1 MTESVGMC
9 AHEREWERAK
19 QSTHTQNATQAHTP
33 KTQNL
38 TVLALNLY
46 WICNSP
52 FFFLSISTPFSDR
65 VRWTLHFL
73 IILGKLFSLALHDSS
88 LDLIYQYFFL
98 GSIKN
103 KIHLFMLLD
112 IWVFCGFVRLWM
124 SEIGIGRRCEENEHA
139 AEATCECSWPRWGSQ
154 EANCGSYHMRCRIV
168 LPHVVYVFF
177 SFFFFNFDYT
187 CDLRFCVLFIYLLIL
202 YVFKFNHSYLFMFI

>member
-1 MTESVGMC
+1 M
-9 AHEREWERAK
+9 
-19 QSTHTQNATQAHTP
+19 
-33 KTQNL
+33 
-38 TVLALNLY
+38 NLY

-65 VRWTLHFL
+65 VRWTLHFP

-88 LDLIYQYFFL
+88 LDLISQYFFL
-98 GSIKN
+98 GSINN

-139 AEATCECSWPRWGSQ
+139 AEATCECSWPRRGSQ
-154 EANCGSYHMRCRIV
+154 EANCCSHYMRCRIV

>member
-65 VRWTLHFL
+65 VRWTLHFPT
-73 IILGKLFSLALHDSS
+73 ILGKLFSLALHDSS
-88 LDLIYQYFFL
+88 LDLISQYFFL

-139 AEATCECSWPRWGSQ
+139 AEATCECSWPRRGSQ

-187 CDLRFCVLFIYLLIL
+187 CDLRFCVLFIYLFIL

>member
-65 VRWTLHFL
+65 VRWTLHFP

-139 AEATCECSWPRWGSQ
+139 AEATCECSWPRRGSQ
-154 EANCGSYHMRCRIV
+154 EANCRSRHLRCRIV